1 MQTREQYFSKNNDGG
16 IIMTT
21 NECINLLVRSQ
32 DKLIETP
39 FSVKL
44 SEKINDEVIEIMKE
58 YNVSRSV
65 VLRTLLQVG
74 IMYYKD
80 KQS

>member
-1 MQTREQYFSKNNDGG
+1 MPNHLILRNGVKK
-16 IIMTT
+16 MTP

-44 SEKINDEVIEIMKE
+44 SEQLNKEVTEIMNE

-65 VLRTLLQVG
+65 VIRTLLQVG
-74 IMYYKD
+74 ITYYKD